1 MEEYLKEYVIL
12 IELSKYRGVNKKVLI
27 GYYEK
32 HHIIPKCVGGE
43 DKPNNY
49 VLLTYREHI
58 KAHYL
63 LTKIYPENEKN
74 CLCLF

>member
-12 IELSKYRGVNKKVLI
+12 IELSKYRGINKKVLT

-63 LTKIYPENEKN
+63 LTKN
-74 CLCLF
+74 LS

>member
-12 IELSKYRGVNKKVLI
+12 IELSKYRGINKKVLT

-43 DKPNNY
+43 DKPNSLNIG
-49 VLLTYREHI
+49 VTTLKRWILNKPEKGFR
-58 KAHYL
+58 YL
-63 LTKIYPENEKN
+63 
-74 CLCLF
+74 